1 MSRTSLPPRSPVA
14 PVAAIARALPSRM
27 PQPGRLLPLSALT
40 VLAVAGLALAS
51 PVRAQES
58 KANPRDPVPSATPAG
73 KPTSCLLL
81 NRIRSS
87 EVRSDSV
94 IDFIMRDGTVYR
106 NTLPISCPSLGFERR
121 FAYRTSTQQLCSID
135 MIQVLNM
142 PRPQRGPTCGL
153 GEFQPVTLDKTSKS
167 TRKSK

>member
-40 VLAVAGLALAS
+40 VLAVAGLAIAS
-51 PVRAQES
+51 PVRAQENH
-58 KANPRDPVPSATPAG
+58 NPSDPVPSATPAG

-106 NTLPISCPSLGFERR
+106 NTLPLSCPNLGFERR
-121 FAYRTSTQQLCSID
+121 FAYRTSTQQLCSVD
-135 MIQVLNM
+135 TIQVITL
-142 PRPQRGPTCGL
+142 PSPLRGPTCGL

-167 TRKSK
+167 KRKSK